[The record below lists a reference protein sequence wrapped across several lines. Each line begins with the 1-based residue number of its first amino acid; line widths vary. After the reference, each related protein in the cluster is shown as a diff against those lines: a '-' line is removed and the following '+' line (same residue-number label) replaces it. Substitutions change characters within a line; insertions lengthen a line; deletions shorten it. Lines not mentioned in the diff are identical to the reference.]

1 MADELE
7 HKTITRAKLLSSR
20 ILHEHT
26 FRIFSTLTHIY
37 EDFLQDTR
45 VTCLFFISYFQKNN
59 SKYWLGN

>member
-26 FRIFSTLTHIY
+26 FPIFSTLPHIY
-37 EDFLQDTR
+37 EDFLQDTEH
-45 VTCLFFISYFQKNN
+45 LSSFLISKRIIANIG
-59 SKYWLGN
+59 LATE